1 MATESEQVDFGR
13 VSRTKGVLFK
23 YLSLGAS
30 VFGIVTLAVLLVYVF
45 IDAFDLANASHEW
58 LLTYFLTLV
67 VPFTGFCLYSAR
79 DRQLAKRVA
88 LALSGGLVAVPLA
101 FTAFE
106 TFVQPIP
113 RLTWSVAYM
122 FLVGTPVT
130 GLAAFRAAQ
139 QPVGGVGFGLI
150 GRLLAGTG
158 LGIAL
163 AMLFHVF
170 DPRQW
175 FLVYTLGLAP
185 AGVLYA
191 LSMVGPTSIGS
202 GLVRSVPA
210 RVRPPLS
217 ADSLAAPVALAGVVA
232 GVLLRDILR
241 TYPTTDLIY
250 LWTLAVPAAAVAGGL
265 VYARGG
271 SQYTAAVAGAV
282 PLAAGGL
289 GMVSGSSSLPELT
302 AIIVFAFAAAP
313 VTVFLYE
320 ATNTPGGLKGLVLP
334 VVLVG
339 GSLAGA
345 AIVDAMGFAA
355 PNSWLN
361 FGYVTSAPSR
371 NAAEAGLYPAIV
383 GSIIVIALVAIFA
396 FALGVGTAVF
406 LEEYTSGSGVIGSIT
421 RIIQVNIANLAAVPS
436 VVYGLLG
443 LGLFAN
449 LMGFGYGT
457 VVTAS
462 LTLTLLILPIT
473 IVSAQEAIRAVPDE
487 MRRGS
492 EAMGATRWQTTKN
505 IVLPQALPGILT
517 GIILS
522 LGRAIGETA
531 PLIMIGAATTV
542 FNPPF
547 NIMSKISAM
556 PMQIYAW
563 SDYAVAEFR
572 YGVVAAGVTT
582 LLVVLLGMNATAIV
596 LRNRSESD
604 T

>member
-1 MATESEQVDFGR
+1 MATESEQVDFGQ

-30 VFGIVTLAVLLVYVF
+30 VFGIVTLATLLVYVF
-45 IDAFDLANASHEW
+45 IDAFGLTAASPEW
-58 LLTYFLTLV
+58 LLTFFLTLV
-67 VPFTGFCLYSAR
+67 VPFLGFCLYSAG
-79 DRQLAKRVA
+79 DRALTQRVA
-88 LALSGGLVAVPLA
+88 LALGGGLVAVAVA

-106 TFVQPIP
+106 TFVRPIP
-113 RLTWSVAYM
+113 RLSWPIAYLFVVA
-122 FLVGTPVT
+122 VPVT
-130 GLAAFRAAQ
+130 IYTAFRAVQ

-150 GRLLAGTG
+150 GRLLAGSG

-170 DPRQW
+170 DPRLW
-175 FLVYTLGLAP
+175 YLVYTLSVVPGGA
-185 AGVLYA
+185 LYA
-191 LSMVGPTSIGS
+191 FSRVGPTDIGS
-202 GLVRSVPA
+202 SLARSLPSG
-210 RVRPPLS
+210 VRPLVS
-217 ADSLAAPVALAGVVA
+217 ADSLAAPVGLLGAFAGVF
-232 GVLLRDILR
+232 LRDIVR
-241 TYPTTDLIY
+241 VFPTTDLIY
-250 LWTLAVPAAAVAGGL
+250 VWTFAVPAAVVAGGL
-265 VYARGG
+265 VYARGA
-271 SQYTAAVAGAV
+271 SRYTAGLAGAIPLVAGV
-282 PLAAGGL
+282 L
-289 GMVSGSSSLPELT
+289 GTVSGSASLPEMS
-302 AIIVFAFAAAP
+302 AVIVFAFAAAP
-313 VTVFLYE
+313 VTVFLYD
-320 ATNTPGGLKGLVLP
+320 ATNAPEGLKGLALP
-334 VVLVG
+334 LVLVG

-345 AIVDAMGFAA
+345 AIVGAMGFAA
-355 PNSWLN
+355 PNSWVN
-361 FGYVTSAPSR
+361 FGYVTSPPSR
-371 NAAEAGLYPAIV
+371 NAVDAGLYPAIV
-383 GSIIVIALVAIFA
+383 GSIIVIALVALLA

-406 LEEYTSGSGVIGSIT
+406 LEEYTSGSGIVGSIT

>member
-1 MATESEQVDFGR
+1 
-13 VSRTKGVLFK
+13 VLG
-23 YLSLGAS
+23 S
-30 VFGIVTLAVLLVYVF
+30 
-45 IDAFDLANASHEW
+45 
-58 LLTYFLTLV
+58 
-67 VPFTGFCLYSAR
+67 
-79 DRQLAKRVA
+79 
-88 LALSGGLVAVPLA
+88 
-101 FTAFE
+101 
-106 TFVQPIP
+106 IP
-113 RLTWSVAYM
+113 RL
-122 FLVGTPVT
+122 P
-130 GLAAFRAAQ
+130 
-139 QPVGGVGFGLI
+139 
-150 GRLLAGTG
+150 
-158 LGIAL
+158 
-163 AMLFHVF
+163 
-170 DPRQW
+170 
-175 FLVYTLGLAP
+175 
-185 AGVLYA
+185 
-191 LSMVGPTSIGS
+191 
-202 GLVRSVPA
+202 
-210 RVRPPLS
+210 
-217 ADSLAAPVALAGVVA
+217 
-232 GVLLRDILR
+232 
-241 TYPTTDLIY
+241 
-250 LWTLAVPAAAVAGGL
+250 
-265 VYARGG
+265 
-271 SQYTAAVAGAV
+271 
-282 PLAAGGL
+282 
-289 GMVSGSSSLPELT
+289 
-302 AIIVFAFAAAP
+302 
-313 VTVFLYE
+313 
-320 ATNTPGGLKGLVLP
+320 
-334 VVLVG
+334 
-339 GSLAGA
+339 
-345 AIVDAMGFAA
+345 
-355 PNSWLN
+355 
-361 FGYVTSAPSR
+361 
-371 NAAEAGLYPAIV
+371 
-383 GSIIVIALVAIFA
+383 
-396 FALGVGTAVF
+396 
-406 LEEYTSGSGVIGSIT
+406 
-421 RIIQVNIANLAAVPS
+421 QVNLAHLAAVPS